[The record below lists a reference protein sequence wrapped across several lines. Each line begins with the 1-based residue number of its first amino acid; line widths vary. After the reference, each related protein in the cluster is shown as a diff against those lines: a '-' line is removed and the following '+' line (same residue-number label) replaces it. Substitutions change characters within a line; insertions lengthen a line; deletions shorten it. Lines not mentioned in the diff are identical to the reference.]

1 MQNVMIVLDLFF
13 SLLCIY
19 LLQSSVV
26 YQLLG
31 SCSFTQEALNQDEVY
46 NFLPLLSSICPV

>member
-31 SCSFTQEALNQDEVY
+31 SCSFTQEALNQD
-46 NFLPLLSSICPV
+46 NFPPLLSSICPV